1 MKISTLS
8 FHSISLECSL
18 LKTFVDFIYKN
29 TFNRV
34 CSCFVQLKDEDEDV
48 QISEKSENQEVSVGN
63 GVTEAETKS
72 PEVSKVGGP
81 RAMAALWLMGFRN

>member
-1 MKISTLS
+1 M
-8 FHSISLECSL
+8 
-18 LKTFVDFIYKN
+18 
-29 TFNRV
+29 
-34 CSCFVQLKDEDEDV
+34 DV

-81 RAMAALWLMGFRN
+81 RNHGCFMANGIQFVQELALMANSDRQI